1 MRPRWHL
8 TSAAILCLV
17 LFAQSSRAQVYYES
31 PSKRIEITPFVGYMV
46 NTNTT
51 VAYGY
56 LVNDDAIAYGARI
69 GVGVNRGG
77 SVEFMWAMQSA
88 KSHYESSSYLY
99 NDFDFDVVFNYFM
112 INYIHEPN
120 YRAKTRFFFLVG
132 AGAWWASPDYKGLE
146 DTWRVAMS
154 LGGGVKIYPS
164 EKIGIRLQAEMLAP
178 LVFYGGGLY
187 VGTGGAGFGASAGI
201 PLAQFN
207 FSAGLI
213 VVL

>member
-1 MRPRWHL
+1 ML
-8 TSAAILCLV
+8 
-17 LFAQSSRAQVYYES
+17 
-31 PSKRIEITPFVGYMV
+31 

-51 VAYGY
+51 VGYGY
-56 LVNDDAIAYGARI
+56 IVNDDAVAYGGTI
-69 GVGVNRGG
+69 GVGVHRGG
-77 SVEFMWAMQSA
+77 SVELTWVMQSA
-88 KSHYESSSYLY
+88 TSHYESSSYLY

-112 INYIHEPN
+112 IGYVYEPN
-120 YRAKTRFFFLVG
+120 YRAKTRFFLKVG

-146 DTWRVAMS
+146 DTWRPAME
-154 LGGGVKIYPS
+154 LAAGVKIFPS
-164 EKIGIRLQAEMLAP
+164 ENIGIRLQAEMLAP

-201 PLAQFN
+201 PIAQFN